1 MSNYRAGVAVCNG
14 DDVVLVRPTDE
25 FWWLQYQEL
34 VVPRYDTPSCEKEAS
49 KLQILPMFL
58 HLRGEIVFHWMNA
71 PEKGDPML
79 AQTLPQEHGAHQEDN
94 RTLFYSMYGGDYWL
108 NALFSSLWFW
118 EGLHKAGTRGT
129 FVLEVGCEHSIDFQG
144 FSYSLYGAA
153 WPAWYLLV
161 ATLDDDTWVL
171 EKVYPDPE
179 IIKPHVETD
188 GEDLGSDLHFF
199 WKYEGKMM
207 TIAKTAPHREV
218 LET

>member
-1 MSNYRAGVAVCNG
+1 MSNYRAGIAVCNS
-14 DDVVLVRPTDE
+14 DDVVLGIPSNDV
-25 FWWLQYQEL
+25 WWEKYQEL
-34 VVPRYDTPSCEKEAS
+34 VVPRYDTPSCEKEAAVAR
-49 KLQILPMFL
+49 LLPMFL

-71 PEKGDPML
+71 SEKGDPIL
-79 AQTLPQEHGAHQEDN
+79 EQSLSPEHGAHQEEN
-94 RTLFYSMYGGDYWL
+94 RSLFYAVYGGDYWL

-118 EGLHKAGTRGT
+118 EGLHQSGTRGT
-129 FVLEVGCEHSIDFQG
+129 FVLEVGCEHSIEFKG

-153 WPAWYLLV
+153 WPAWYMLV
-161 ATLDDDTWVL
+161 ATLDDEQCVL

-207 TIAKTAPHREV
+207 ETAKSSIHRET
-218 LET
+218 LRA